1 MIQVETHDVVTVL
14 RLAHGKANALDLELL
29 EALGEQVSRPPAGS
43 RALVLTGSERIFSAG
58 VDLFRIVRDGEDYV
72 RRFLPALDEGFG
84 RLWTCPLPIVA
95 AINGHAIAGGCI
107 LAAACDRRLAADVP
121 ARIGVTELLVGVP
134 FPPLALETLRTL
146 VAPHVLNDLVL
157 TGRTVPPQEAARLGL
172 VDRVTSEERL
182 LVEAIECARSL
193 AAIPSET
200 FALTKRQLRQP
211 ALEEAARSSKRL
223 HAEVERAWTSG
234 DIRAAIEAYVRR
246 LRERSGS

>member
-1 MIQVETHDVVTVL
+1 MIHIETHDVVTVL

-29 EALGEQVSRPPAGS
+29 EALDEHVARPPDGS
-43 RALVLTGSERIFSAG
+43 RAIVLTGSGRIFSAG

-72 RRFLPALDEGFG
+72 RRFLPALDDAFG
-84 RLWTCPLPIVA
+84 RLWNSPLPIVA

-121 ARIGVTELLVGVP
+121 ARIGVTELLVGMP
-134 FPPLALETLRTL
+134 FPPLALQTMRTL

-157 TGRTVPPQEAARLGL
+157 TGRTVPPQEARTLGL
-172 VDRVTSEERL
+172 VDEVTAEERL
-182 LVEAIECARSL
+182 LPDAIESARTL

-200 FALTKRQLRQP
+200 FALTKRQLREP
-211 ALEEAARSSKRL
+211 AIEEAARSSERL
-223 HAEVERAWTSG
+223 RAEIERAWTSG
-234 DIRAAIEAYVRR
+234 EIRAAIEAYVRR